1 MIVIA
6 MAVVAWWPKSFLWYG
21 VESVI
26 CVVRRTMRPRHAQDG
41 PKFAGHYYLSS
52 YPPVAAL
59 VGPPIR
65 AHWSVEN
72 ECHRTLDVSFGE
84 DHCQVRDVTPRLI

>member
-26 CVVRRTMRPRHAQDG
+26 CVVRRTMRHGTLRMARSLQG
-41 PKFAGHYYLSS
+41 ITTS
-52 YPPVAAL
+52 VATRQWRRWWGRRSARI
-59 VGPPIR
+59 GAWITSATAR
-65 AHWSVEN
+65 WM
-72 ECHRTLDVSFGE
+72 
-84 DHCQVRDVTPRLI
+84 